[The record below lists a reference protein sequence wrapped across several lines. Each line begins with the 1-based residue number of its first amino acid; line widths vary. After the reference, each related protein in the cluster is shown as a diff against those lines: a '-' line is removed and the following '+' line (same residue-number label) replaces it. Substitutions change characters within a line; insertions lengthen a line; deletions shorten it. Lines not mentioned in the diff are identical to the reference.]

1 MMEKFT
7 FIDYNQF
14 SSFMQNKDFQANNIV
29 FWTGAGIDCDTPTCL
44 PLGAALTEKILSWT
58 CGDMGAELFKKW
70 GEICKAVNSLCWPK
84 EKLHLSSIPRLE
96 SILERVRLCEKQS
109 SIDGSNNSV
118 MTMISGFSDAPPN
131 PSHYALAKAI
141 SEGASVVTTNY
152 SLCVETAFER
162 LTGKKLSP
170 EKVDNTSVY
179 IYSIPNEAVGRIIHI
194 HGVAFDKESIGI
206 SLSSVKNELPSQVV
220 EIIKGWLHESKT
232 FIFAG
237 YSASDVFD
245 VNLLFRHMYDER
257 IHGSDSFFIQHS
269 KNNTPRFHTTEELE
283 KVKAVLLPFSYQY
296 VLDANTAKVLEL
308 LFPVNL
314 TEIHKLKDFDWVRLG
329 DMVKYSQ
336 GRKLDLFVDLCQFFG
351 IDTSK
356 VLEQPLL
363 YSSKEHQTNAFETL
377 YSKHDA
383 TKSGFRRELRSELSY
398 DNFKKVFA
406 QFCFI
411 TYYQAKIELTY
422 DDIVTVLNKIKG
434 SNGITIFRPED
445 YLYDLVN
452 SICVLYREGVTYK
465 FTHRSFQEYFSAIFL
480 KELSDQNM
488 EKMGI
493 SLVKKDY
500 FRASHDSVFFMLRDM
515 AEQRFE
521 QNILLPFVVE
531 FETTC
536 SDTDKYDFYFE
547 ELSPEIFFDEVD
559 FDGEIHLV
567 ICADFN
573 VEAVGFI
580 YAMARHYRDTTSS
593 HVKQLKDAEDELRN
607 FLISER
613 DYKIEEKVDLTE
625 YRDDSKLYS
634 LLKATWIGDYLTV
647 MANLRE
653 MLEHRRRKEEQD
665 LFELLDE

>member
-206 SLSSVKNELPSQVV
+206 
-220 EIIKGWLHESKT
+220 
-232 FIFAG
+232 
-237 YSASDVFD
+237 
-245 VNLLFRHMYDER
+245 
-257 IHGSDSFFIQHS
+257 
-269 KNNTPRFHTTEELE
+269 
-283 KVKAVLLPFSYQY
+283 
-296 VLDANTAKVLEL
+296 
-308 LFPVNL
+308 
-314 TEIHKLKDFDWVRLG
+314 
-329 DMVKYSQ
+329 
-336 GRKLDLFVDLCQFFG
+336 
-351 IDTSK
+351 
-356 VLEQPLL
+356 
-363 YSSKEHQTNAFETL
+363 

>member
-1 MMEKFT
+1 MYLKSRYTNYYLIGTYTEDRTRHERLREKQRYPNTYIEAIDIIEQQSAFQKKWKDVESLQEKIGDLKELIAFQEMAKQLQEISKNACAGT
-7 FIDYNQF
+7 VNADLDKLLRDYNNF
-14 SSFMQNKDFQANNIV
+14 AESVFQ
-29 FWTGAGIDCDTPTCL
+29 TPSEFEKLIREINEWIKHLEDL
-44 PLGAALTEKILSWT
+44 PLGSIKSSGKNRPFILQPWRDNYKTALRKCRDMQEEYEVAEVVLSTMRTVKAAKLYAEIPFILQNVEG
-58 CGDMGAELFKKW
+58 CLRDADIF
-70 GEICKAVNSLCWPK
+70 I
-84 EKLHLSSIPRLE
+84 
-96 SILERVRLCEKQS
+96 
-109 SIDGSNNSV
+109 NN
-118 MTMISGFSDAPPN
+118 
-131 PSHYALAKAI
+131 
-141 SEGASVVTTNY
+141 
-152 SLCVETAFER
+152 ETDNER
-162 LTGKKLSP
+162 LILLKKKLLRY
-170 EKVDNTSVY
+170 V
-179 IYSIPNEAVGRIIHI
+179 
-194 HGVAFDKESIGI
+194 
-206 SLSSVKNELPSQVV
+206 SLIMNPGLVLPTP
-220 EIIKGWLHESKT
+220 I
-232 FIFAG
+232 
-237 YSASDVFD
+237 
-245 VNLLFRHMYDER
+245 ER
-257 IHGSDSFFIQHS
+257 GMQI
-269 KNNTPRFHTTEELE
+269 
-283 KVKAVLLPFSYQY
+283 AY
-296 VLDANTAKVLEL
+296 TAKLNSGCISRQVGAAITDDQYHL
-308 LFPVNL
+308 LSVGWNQQPEMQL
-314 TEIHKLKDFDWVRLG
+314 PCLYR
-329 DMVKYSQ
+329 
-336 GRKLDLFVDLCQFFG
+336 DLC
-351 IDTSK
+351 S
-356 VLEQPLL
+356 L
-363 YSSKEHQTNAFETL
+363 YYQWAPDAYSDFELDNQNTLQKNIQDPVTNAFETL